1 MKEFIYTITD
11 ENGIHARP
19 AGLLV
24 KKASE
29 FESEITIRLD
39 EKSVDAKKI
48 FSVMS
53 LGAKNGDTVSV
64 SVSGSDEETA
74 EKELSEFFK
83 TNL

>member
-29 FESEITIRLD
+29 FESEITIRLG
-39 EKSVDAKKI
+39 EKTADAKKI